1 MYDPGVHLL
10 STVLGLHPR
19 QPASDFALVRH
30 FDAKN
35 SPVSTEMLKFEAVVI
50 GAGPGGYVAGI
61 RLGQLGK
68 KALVIEKAAP
78 GGVCL
83 NVGCIPSKALI
94 NAAKLYDKVGH
105 SEELGIQVDSLRIDL
120 ARTQKWK
127 NSVVSKLTSGVRQ
140 LLKANGCEYRQGTAT
155 LLSPRTVRITQP
167 DSQDEVLVETE
178 HVIIASGARPV
189 VIPSLP
195 FDGKRIVDSTGAL
208 AFTEIPHRLVV
219 IGAGYIGMEIG
230 TLYAKFGSKVTFV
243 EALPT
248 ILPGSDPECV
258 QVVARKAKKMGLEI
272 MLGAKAKGLVERGDA
287 AVLSVETANG
297 IVEVEADK
305 VLVAVGRRPNIEN
318 LGLEI
323 AGVGTAG
330 GFITVD
336 RQMRTNVENRF
347 AIGDVAG
354 QPMLAHKASR
364 EAEVAAEV
372 IAGKAAEMD
381 AKVIPAVVFTDPE
394 IASAGLTAEEAE
406 KREHKVKV
414 GRFPF
419 AALGRAIANHDTDG
433 FVKVVTDAESGL
445 VLGLHVVG
453 QGAGD
458 IISEA
463 AVAIEMG
470 AVAGDLGMTIHPHPT
485 LPEAIMEAAKAA
497 QGEAIHILNR

>member
-1 MYDPGVHLL
+1 
-10 STVLGLHPR
+10 
-19 QPASDFALVRH
+19 
-30 FDAKN
+30 
-35 SPVSTEMLKFEAVVI
+35 VSTEILKVEAVVI

-94 NAAKLYDKVGH
+94 NAAKLFEKAGH
-105 SEELGIQVDSLRIDL
+105 GAEMGIHVDNLRVDL
-120 ARTQKWK
+120 ARMQKWK
-127 NSVVSKLTSGVRQ
+127 DSVVGKLTSGVRQ
-140 LLKANGCEYRQGTAT
+140 LLKANGCDYRQGTAT
-155 LLSPRTVRITQP
+155 LLSTHTVRITQP
-167 DSQDEVLVETE
+167 DSEDEILVEAE
-178 HVIIASGARPV
+178 HIIIATGSRPV
-189 VIPSLP
+189 AIPSLP

-208 AFTEIPHRLVV
+208 AFTEIPPRLVV
-219 IGAGYIGMEIG
+219 VGAGYIGMEIG
-230 TLYAKFGSKVTFV
+230 TLYAKLGSKVTFV

-248 ILPGSDPECV
+248 ILPGSEPECV
-258 QVVARKAKKMGLEI
+258 QVVARKAKKLGLEVL
-272 MLGAKAKGLVERGDA
+272 LGAKAKGLTEKGNSA
-287 AVLSVETANG
+287 SLAVETNDG
-297 IVEVEADK
+297 LIELEADK
-305 VLVAVGRRPNIEN
+305 VLVAVGRRPNIEE

-323 AGVGTAG
+323 AGVKTAG

-336 RQMRTNVENRF
+336 RQMRTSVPNIF

-381 AKVIPAVVFTDPE
+381 ATVIPAVVFTDPE
-394 IASAGLTAEEAE
+394 IASAGLTAEDAE
-406 KREHKVKV
+406 KQGHKIKI
-414 GRFPF
+414 GKFPF
-419 AALGRAIANHDTDG
+419 SALGRAIANYDTDG
-433 FVKVVTDAESGL
+433 FAKVIVDIDSGE
-445 VLGLHVVG
+445 VLGIHVVG

-463 AVAIEMG
+463 ALAIEMG
-470 AVAGDLGMTIHPHPT
+470 ALASDVGMTIHPHPT

-497 QGEAIHILNR
+497 QGEAVHILNR